1 LQLANKNNPHIT
13 TLKIEQEVR
22 KLKLEVRKIVKMK
35 FFCIGILQQPIGT
48 LQIPSR
54 DLQRVFQ
61 ICKANK
67 ENSK

>member
-1 LQLANKNNPHIT
+1 LANKNNRPIT
-13 TLKIEQEVR
+13 TLRTEQEVR
-22 KLKLEVRKIVKMK
+22 KLKQEVRKIKNEVC
-35 FFCIGILQQPIGT
+35 CIGILQQPIGI

-61 ICKANK
+61 ICKANE